1 MKAKSVIKAV
11 VGVVVIGGGLVY
23 FMFQAMVG
31 SQSYYYSVDDF
42 LSGSEEARSSST
54 RLAGKVKIDSVSR
67 DLEKLKLDFILTG
80 EENEI
85 PVTYTGTVP
94 ENFTEDIEVVVRGVL
109 DVEGTFKAETLMTR
123 CESKYKA
130 KVN

>member
-1 MKAKSVIKAV
+1 MKSKTVIKFV
-11 VGVVVIGGGLVY
+11 VGTIVIGGGLVY

-42 LSGSEEARSSST
+42 MSDSKEVRSSSL
-54 RLAGKVKIDSVSR
+54 RLAGKVKIGSVSR
-67 DLEKLKLDFILTG
+67 DLEKMKLDFTLTG
-80 EENEI
+80 EEKEI
-85 PVTYTGTVP
+85 AVAYIGTVP
-94 ENFTEDIEVVVRGVL
+94 ENFTEDIEVVVRGKL
-109 DVEGTFKAETLMTR
+109 DAAGTFKAETLMTR